1 MSSYITPELSNEQTI
16 SIIKN
21 GLNQTNHPKNIIIV
35 GAGMA
40 GLVSASLLKQAG
52 HNVTIL
58 EASERVGGRVFTKRS
73 EFRDGQYF
81 EAGAMRIPHTHLYTL
96 EYIKKF
102 KLSTNSF
109 INSTPNDIINLRGI
123 KIRLNQYVENPTM
136 LDFML
141 APNEKGK
148 SAIQLLQYA
157 LEPVI
162 NFFNENPQKN
172 WPVIVEKFD
181 KYSMEFYLKENPF
194 GRCLSPGAV
203 EILKVMLS
211 SEGFPE
217 LSFLELLHDVANF
230 FKPGIQFYEIT
241 GGFDQLPKAF
251 VPELKENIHYG
262 HKVMKIVQHDNQ
274 VTIHTEHKK
283 SGTFQTR
290 GDLAIITI
298 PFSVLQF
305 VEIEPVNSFSG
316 EKWKAIRQLH
326 YVNSTKIGIQFS
338 NRFWEEEGMYG
349 GKTSSDLP
357 ITYTQYPSNNLYSK
371 GPGVVLASYTWEDDA
386 VPWDSLADE
395 DRIHNA
401 LKNLSTIHGNHVYH
415 AFQAGATHSWLRDPN
430 YGGAFAMF
438 KPYQAM
444 ELSPYISKPEGRV
457 YFAGEH
463 ASSHHGWIQGAI
475 ESAIYAAFEVN
486 NLPRTCF

>member
-1 MSSYITPELSNEQTI
+1 
-16 SIIKN
+16 
-21 GLNQTNHPKNIIIV
+21 
-35 GAGMA
+35 MA
-40 GLVSASLLKQAG
+40 GLVSGSLLKQAG

-58 EASERVGGRVFTKRS
+58 EASERLGGRVFTMRS
-73 EFRDGQYF
+73 EFRNGQYI
-81 EAGAMRIPHTHLYTL
+81 EAGAMRIPNTHLYTL

-102 KLSTNSF
+102 KLPTNTF
-109 INSTPNDIINLRGI
+109 INSTPNDIIFLRGN
-123 KIRLNQYVENPTM
+123 KLRLKHYEENPAM

-141 APNEKGK
+141 APSEKGK

-162 NFFNENPQKN
+162 NFYNQNPLKN

-194 GRCLSPGAV
+194 GRSLSTGAV
-203 EILKVMLS
+203 EILKIMLG

-217 LSFLELLHDVANF
+217 LSFLELLDEVKVF

-251 VPELKENIHYG
+251 IPELEEKIHYG
-262 HKVMKIVQHDNQ
+262 HKVKKIVQHDNQ
-274 VTIHTEHKK
+274 VTIHSEHKILG
-283 SGTFQTR
+283 SFQIT

-305 VEIEPVNSFSG
+305 VEIEPVTSFSS

-338 NRFWEEEGMYG
+338 NRFWEREGMYG
-349 GKTSSDLP
+349 GMASSDLP
-357 ITYTQYPSNNLYSK
+357 ITYTQYPSRDLGSK
-371 GPGVVLASYTWEDDA
+371 GSGVVLASYTWEDDA
-386 VPWDSLADE
+386 IPWESLANQ
-395 DRIHNA
+395 DRIKQA
-401 LKNLSTIHGNHVYH
+401 LKSLATIHGKQVYY
-415 AFQAGATHSWLRDPN
+415 AFQTGTSFSWLRDPN

-438 KPYQAM
+438 KPFQAM
-444 ELSPYISKPEGRV
+444 ELSPYISSPEGRV
-457 YFAGEH
+457 HFAGEH
-463 ASSHHGWIQGAI
+463 ASSYHGWIQGAI
-475 ESAIYAAFEVN
+475 ESAVYAAYEVN
-486 NLPRTCF
+486 DLPRTCFQANQM